1 MKCGK
6 DMFAIM
12 TDMVIH
18 GGIELMDIVRHL
30 ASIFIRVASQVI
42 LVYVIMGM
50 VDGLAMATIGIKK
63 GILEAAILT
72 DAINLI
78 VHGGVAI
85 LNIGFLAT
93 CLMITIIGLMLL
105 TSMQIILIIKHLEFQ
120 VSFPMALM

>member
-50 VDGLAMATIGIKK
+50 ADGLVMDIIGIKK
-63 GILEAAILT
+63 GIWEVAIVM

-78 VHGGVAI
+78 VHGEVAI
-85 LNIGFLAT
+85 LNIGFPVT
-93 CLMITIIGLMLL
+93 CLMMAIGIILL
-105 TSMQIILIIKHLEFQ
+105 TSMQIILIIKRLEFQ
-120 VSFPMALM
+120 VSFPMALL